1 MSEIFICYRADDDR
15 FAALLVEDRLR
26 AVFGHDNVF
35 IDRAGV
41 PAAVRDE
48 AIAGCAVVLPLI
60 GKHWVRLRGASGGRR
75 IDDPADFVV
84 AGLAAALAA
93 GTRVLP
99 VLLNGAPMPG
109 GAELPPALRALTTC
123 HPVRLRSRT
132 SNADLAYLAEK
143 VSFSVQEIEDRRLVI
158 PNR

>member
-1 MSEIFICYRADDDR
+1 MSELFICYRADDDR

-35 IDRAGV
+35 ADRAGRPV
-41 PAAVRDE
+41 ADRDE

-60 GKHWVRLRGASGGRR
+60 GKHWVTARGPYGGRR
-75 IDDPADFVV
+75 VDDPSDFVV

-109 GAELPPALRALTTC
+109 GGELPPALRGLAAC
-123 HPVRLRSRT
+123 RPVRVRSRT
-132 SNADLAYLAEK
+132 SNADLAYLAEQ